1 MESDTASI
9 PLEHDTVSELLAE
22 VGSCFVH
29 VDAEGTVIAWG
40 EDCEK
45 LLEHAG
51 VDAVHSLNLAQ
62 LFTDQ
67 AEGEALLLE
76 LVETGR
82 AETMGQMV
90 KASGGTFVAKA
101 VFSIT
106 SQEDVYVGVINDA
119 SEQQQSQE
127 NFNYLRVY
135 LDTVLGI
142 SGDAIITSD
151 LDGIIMMF
159 NEGAEAIFNMATI
172 EALGE
177 NMFDLLFA
185 EKDVGSVRTS
195 LQEDGHVR
203 DRESRVTFPDGTEAY
218 LEVTISKTRD
228 ISDQESGLIAII
240 RDTTARKRLEDE
252 RLQSEVVQ
260 QEMRIARGVQ
270 LTMLPDNP
278 PVIEGLDIGARIE
291 FCEDIGG
298 DLFDFSRLRS
308 GKLGVSIGDVS
319 DHGVGPAIVMSSSK
333 AMINALEQY
342 TEQLARMFALLNNLL
357 EQSTEDERFITLFY
371 GLIDPPNRTMEY
383 VNAGHDS
390 PIIYR
395 KATGEFE
402 ELESTGM
409 ALGIAPEQEY
419 SVGGPVQFNSGDMML
434 LTTDGIWEAMNPDKK
449 AFGKDRVYELMT
461 DMQAEPCQE
470 ILDELFERVKKHCAG
485 EEVKD
490 DQTAVL
496 LRFVPPPGRQGNT

>member
-1 MESDTASI
+1 MELETASI
-9 PLEHDTVSELLAE
+9 PLDPDIVSELLAE
-22 VGSCFVH
+22 VSSCILH

-40 EDCEK
+40 EDSEK
-45 LLEHAG
+45 LLEYSEE
-51 VDAVHSLNLAQ
+51 DAVQDLNLTQ
-62 LFTDQ
+62 LFADQ
-67 AEGEALLLE
+67 HEGEVFLVE

-82 AETMGQMV
+82 AETMAQMV
-90 KASGGTFVAKA
+90 KGSGGTFVAKG

-106 SQEDVYVGVINDA
+106 SQEDVYVGVVNDA

-135 LDTVLGI
+135 LDTVLDI
-142 SGDAIITSD
+142 SGDAIITGD

-159 NEGAEAIFNMATI
+159 NEGAEAIFNMSTI

-177 NMFDLLFA
+177 NMFELLFA
-185 EKDVGSVRTS
+185 EKDMAGVRTS
-195 LQEDGHVR
+195 LHEDGHIR
-203 DRESRVTFPDGTEAY
+203 DRESKVTFPDGTEAH
-218 LEVTISKTRD
+218 LEVTISRTQD
-228 ISDQESGLIAII
+228 ISGLESGLIAII
-240 RDTTARKRLEDE
+240 RDTTARKKLEEE
-252 RLQSEVVQ
+252 RLHTEVVQ

-278 PVIEGLDIGARIE
+278 PLIEGLDIGARIE
-291 FCEDIGG
+291 FCADIGG

-333 AMINALEQY
+333 AMMNALEQY
-342 TEQLARMFALLNNLL
+342 TEQLARMFGLLNNLL
-357 EQSTEDERFITLFY
+357 EETTEDERFITLFY

-395 KATGEFE
+395 KRTGEFE
-402 ELESTGM
+402 ELKSTGM

-419 SVGGPVQFNSGDMML
+419 SVGGPVQFSTGDMML
-434 LTTDGIWEAMNPDKK
+434 LTTDGIWEAMDPDKT
-449 AFGKDRVYELMT
+449 AFGKERVFELLT
-461 DMQAEPCQE
+461 DMHDQPCQA
-470 ILDELFERVKKHCAG
+470 ILDELFERVEKHCAG

-490 DQTAVL
+490 DQTTVL
-496 LRFVPPPGRQGNT
+496 LKFVSPPGD